1 MHLQKRNNN
10 LVAYLKKHKTM
21 KLRNIL
27 SVLAFIAAIMLPTEV
42 NSQAEVIEAD
52 CRGNFQHP
60 YIVTNQPFKALLAGD
75 EIAEFKLTLFSGTT
89 YRISAGSAGNKYI
102 IFSVFDNNHNL
113 LFTNKD
119 YDNAPYWD
127 FQVEGYMDC
136 IVEAKLDNSIA
147 QSGFAIIMTG
157 FKLNE

>member
-1 MHLQKRNNN
+1 
-10 LVAYLKKHKTM
+10 M
-21 KLRNIL
+21 KLKGIL
-27 SVLAFIAAIMLPTEV
+27 SAIALFGALLFSVDV

-75 EIAEFKLTLFSGTT
+75 EIAEFKLTMFSGTT

-102 IFSVFDNNHNL
+102 IFSVFDSNHNL

-119 YDNAPYWD
+119 YENASYWD

-157 FKLNE
+157 FRLNE